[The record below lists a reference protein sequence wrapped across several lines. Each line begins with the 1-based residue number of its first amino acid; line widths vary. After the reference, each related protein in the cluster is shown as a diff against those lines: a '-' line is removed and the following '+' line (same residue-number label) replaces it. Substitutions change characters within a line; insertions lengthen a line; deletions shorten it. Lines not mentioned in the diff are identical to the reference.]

1 MVAISRR
8 AMSDVP
14 KLEINRITMPS
25 GDAKT
30 QLVKNSINASIFR
43 GTISMSSC
51 STMPK
56 GGIGLVH
63 TTELGNGSIRL
74 PNLRVS
80 AEVASSTTGPVILIP
95 RVGRPNAKKV
105 CLYLS
110 SERVAISDCILAVK
124 FNSVAAAKLVYAL
137 LSTNEKRLL
146 DSYVGSCAKYLTLD
160 GLRLM
165 LNSLGVAT
173 EVCRADQGTTASEYV
188 ALAH

>member
-1 MVAISRR
+1 
-8 AMSDVP
+8 
-14 KLEINRITMPS
+14 
-25 GDAKT
+25 
-30 QLVKNSINASIFR
+30 
-43 GTISMSSC
+43 
-51 STMPK
+51 
-56 GGIGLVH
+56 
-63 TTELGNGSIRL
+63 
-74 PNLRVS
+74 
-80 AEVASSTTGPVILIP
+80 
-95 RVGRPNAKKV
+95 
-105 CLYLS
+105 LYLS